1 MILDAVISAAQ
12 TWLGPGFHVE
22 RLAYAKFLAPLKP
35 EETARIDLSLRAR
48 RLEFAVHRDGTELSK
63 GAFDCAGEPAT

>member
-12 TWLGPGFHVE
+12 TWLGAGLHVD

-35 EETARIDLSLRAR
+35 EETARIDLSLQAR
-48 RLEFAVHRDGTELSK
+48 RLEFAVHRGGTELAK
-63 GAFDCAGEPAT
+63 GAFDCVREAAE